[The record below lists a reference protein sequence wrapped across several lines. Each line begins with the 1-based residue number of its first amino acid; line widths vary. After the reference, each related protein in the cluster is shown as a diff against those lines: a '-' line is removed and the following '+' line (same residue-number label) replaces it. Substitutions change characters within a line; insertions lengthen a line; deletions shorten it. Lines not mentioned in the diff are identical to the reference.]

1 MRPASDRGAAGRYRR
16 PPTQRTQNNPDS
28 PPLAG
33 GRPYQ
38 QEVYIMSRVWFITG
52 ASKGFGREFALAA
65 LERGDKVAATARNTD
80 TLNDLV
86 EQYGDAVLPVQ
97 LDVTNRDQVFAA
109 VKTAQETFGQID
121 VVINNAG
128 YGLFGTVEEITE
140 QQLRDQLETNLF
152 GVFHVTQAVL
162 PILREQQA
170 GHIIL
175 TSTMGGIVAFPT
187 LGAYHAS
194 KWALEGMTDALSQE
208 VAGFGIKV
216 TLVEPGGFATDW
228 SGASAIVADAHPAYA
243 ALHENMAARRAQ
255 VLLPEPVGFKS
266 AILTVVDAEEPP
278 LRVFFG
284 EGPTQMAPQVY
295 QQRLAEWAE
304 WAHVSKAAEGK

>member
-1 MRPASDRGAAGRYRR
+1 
-16 PPTQRTQNNPDS
+16 
-28 PPLAG
+28 
-33 GRPYQ
+33 
-38 QEVYIMSRVWFITG
+38 MSKIWFITG
-52 ASKGFGREFALAA
+52 ASKGFGREFALGA

-80 TLNDLV
+80 TLKGLV
-86 EQYGDAVLPVQ
+86 EQYGDAVFPVE
-97 LDVTNRDQVFAA
+97 LDVTNRHQVFAA
-109 VKTAQETFGQID
+109 VKAAHTTFGRID

-162 PILREQQA
+162 PILREQHA
-170 GHIIL
+170 GQIIQI
-175 TSTMGGIVAFPT
+175 STIGGVIAYPT
-187 LGAYHAS
+187 LGGYHAS
-194 KWALEGMTDALSQE
+194 KWALEGMTDALAQE

-228 SGASAIVADAHPAYA
+228 SGASAIVADPHPAYA

-255 VLLPEPVGFKS
+255 VVIPEPVGFKS
-266 AILTVVDAEEPP
+266 AILTLVDAEQPP
-278 LRVFFG
+278 LRLFFG
-284 EGPTQMAPQVY
+284 EAPTQMAPQVY

-304 WAHVSKAAEGK
+304 WAHLSKAAEGK